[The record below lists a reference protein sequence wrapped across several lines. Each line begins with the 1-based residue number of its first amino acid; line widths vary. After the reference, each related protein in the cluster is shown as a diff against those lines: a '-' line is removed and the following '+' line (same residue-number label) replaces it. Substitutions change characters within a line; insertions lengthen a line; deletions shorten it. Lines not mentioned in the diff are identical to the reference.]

1 VKLIKVVMIKIYHNA
16 RCKKSREGLQFLQ
29 NLGVEFTVVEYLK
42 KPLPVSELRDIL
54 KKLGRKPDEI
64 LRKQEEYY
72 KKELKNKNFTDEEW
86 LIIMTEN
93 PILLQ
98 RPIVVGKYKAVIAQ
112 PPELI
117 LQVINK

>member
-1 VKLIKVVMIKIYHNA
+1 MIKIYHNP

-29 NLGVEFTVVEYLK
+29 NLGVDFKVVEYLK
-42 KPLPVSELRDIL
+42 ESLSDSELRDIL
-54 KKLGRKPDEI
+54 KKLGKKPNEI
-64 LRKQEEYY
+64 LRQQEDYY

-86 LIIMTEN
+86 LIILSEN
-93 PILLQ
+93 PVLIQ

-117 LQVINK
+117 MQVIGK